1 MTDIIDLID
10 QVTAPT
16 CGSCAKPLRADG
28 PSLDFCGEVCAEA
41 WRRQHGEPLDHASSA
56 GGWNAGPITPPES
69 SAYGLPQALVPHPS
83 YTAPDAASLAAGV
96 AYIASRCGRSEQP
109 NFLPTTPL
117 PGFRME
123 LTDGRR
129 WPVPDGSS
137 PGVPSP
143 TAVLIGGQHHGET
156 MGVPN
161 PPRHTLEIIEAVWPE
176 RILFDSDLH
185 VEAQRVVYRLM
196 CHNGAH
202 WCYVDPRPA
211 APQRTVHVEGHEPL
225 AIDYHHHD
233 AQRDTWWVTITGRHR
248 GVVWQ
253 LPGELLAD
261 GTALSV
267 WFAERSRDGGV
278 PSFWPNAA
286 DWRTAVDRV
295 EDFRRLRDGSWD
307 VTDQRPP
314 WQQSAIR
321 DALLAAITRIRE
333 ALLPEP
339 RTIELTREQW
349 ETMRSQEPSMRGLD
363 RGPLPGDQVFGR
375 QIVMVDRHEDS
386 TIGQG
391 QAARPYRDMRHCP

>member
-16 CGSCAKPLRADG
+16 CGSCANPLRADG

-41 WRRQHGEPLDHASSA
+41 W
-56 GGWNAGPITPPES
+56 NAGWTPSLMDRVPEGFVSRPIRFLNDAPL
-69 SAYGLPQALVPHPS
+69 AYVDGPWHTRFS
-83 YTAPDAASLAAGV
+83 
-96 AYIASRCGRSEQP
+96 SEQP

-143 TAVLIGGQHHGET
+143 TGVLIGGQHHGET
-156 MGVPN
+156 IGVPN
-161 PPRHTLEIIEAVWPE
+161 PPRHTLEILEAAWPQ
-176 RILFDSDLH
+176 LAPSDSDLH

-196 CHNGAH
+196 CHDGAH

-211 APQRTVHVEGHEPL
+211 APQRTVYVEGHEPL
-225 AIDYHHHD
+225 TIDYHHHD
-233 AQRDTWWVTITGRHR
+233 LPRDAWWVTITGRHR
-248 GVVWQ
+248 GVVCE
-253 LPGELLAD
+253 LSGEILAN
-261 GTALSV
+261 GTAVSR
-267 WFAERSRDGGV
+267 WFAERSRVSG
-278 PSFWPNAA
+278 WPA
-286 DWRTAVDRV
+286 T
-295 EDFRRLRDGSWD
+295 DGSWD

-339 RTIELTREQW
+339 RTIEMTREQW
-349 ETMRSQEPSMRGLD
+349 ETMRSQEPSMRGQD
-363 RGPLPGDQVFGR
+363 RGPLPGDQIFGR